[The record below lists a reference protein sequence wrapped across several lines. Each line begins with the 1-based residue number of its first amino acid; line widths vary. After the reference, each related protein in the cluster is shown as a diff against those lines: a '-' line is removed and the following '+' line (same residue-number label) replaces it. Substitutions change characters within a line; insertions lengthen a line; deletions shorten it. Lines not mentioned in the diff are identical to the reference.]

1 MGENDSHS
9 DQLAAPVS
17 VRKSSEQ
24 IDHFSILSSPIPI
37 DKPVLTVNQLSFG
50 YGQKLA
56 INSISFQLKPGTL
69 TALVGPNGAGKST
82 LLHLLQGRLPC
93 CDGCVKCN
101 GSVALMPQKAAI
113 DWSFPITVQQM
124 VKLGKTS
131 NKRSK
136 EGRSV
141 EQLLNLVGMAG
152 MESRRLNQLS
162 GGQQQRV
169 LLARAL
175 IQESDILL
183 LDEPYSAID
192 PPTRAHLL
200 DVMRQQAEVGQTLL
214 VSSHDWGKAL
224 DSYDRVLVI
233 DRHLVANGTPAQVRN
248 TISDMDSVMGDCC
261 G

>member
-1 MGENDSHS
+1 MS
-9 DQLAAPVS
+9 L
-17 VRKSSEQ
+17 
-24 IDHFSILSSPIPI
+24 PISTGN
-37 DKPVLTVNQLSFG
+37 PVLTASQLSFG
-50 YGQKLA
+50 YGQNLA
-56 INSISFQLKPGTL
+56 INSVSFQLEPGTL

-82 LLHLLQGRLPC
+82 LLHLLQGRLAC
-93 CDGCVKCN
+93 CDGCVMCK
-101 GSVALMPQKAAI
+101 GSIALMPQKAAI
-113 DWSFPITVQQM
+113 DWSFPITVEQM

-131 NKRSK
+131 RRKSK

-141 EQLLNLVGMAG
+141 EQLLDLVGMAG
-152 MESRRLNQLS
+152 MGSRRLNQLS

-200 DVMRQQAEVGQTLL
+200 DVMRQQAETGQTLL

-233 DRHLVANGTPAQVRN
+233 DRHLVANGTPTQVRN
-248 TISDMDSVMGDCC
+248 TISEMDNVMGDCC